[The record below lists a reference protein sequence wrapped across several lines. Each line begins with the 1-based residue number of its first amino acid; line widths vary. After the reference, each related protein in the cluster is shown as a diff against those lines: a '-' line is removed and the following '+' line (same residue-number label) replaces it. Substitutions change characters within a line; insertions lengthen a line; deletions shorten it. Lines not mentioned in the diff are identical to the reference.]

1 MDVDMVV
8 TATEDAVSAQ
18 LRADDEE
25 VTRVLQHCVCV
36 CVCVCVLLLVF
47 GHSGTISEALRY
59 LRH

>member
-25 VTRVLQHCVCV
+25 VKRVLQLCVCVSVSVCVCV
-36 CVCVCVLLLVF
+36 CVCVCVGVRAF
-47 GHSGTISEALRY
+47 RSYI
-59 LRH
+59 